1 MCALFSLIIILGIL
15 CLFLCWLLVAPI
27 ELEINTETPVAAF
40 RWVSI
45 GSVRVWYDEE
55 WWISIRVFFFYK
67 TLPFAKMKKRPA
79 KATRSATNG
88 NQQQKRKPH
97 DPLNKILQVAG
108 TLQVAEWQLAIDLGR
123 FDMNARLYPLN
134 FLSFTS
140 GHLFINFQGYNLLK
154 VKLRGQAWKI
164 VYVFLK

>member
-1 MCALFSLIIILGIL
+1 MCALFSLIIILSAL
-15 CLFLCWLLVAPI
+15 CLFLCWLLVAPV
-27 ELEINTETPVAAF
+27 ELEVDTETASASF
-40 RWVSI
+40 KWVSI
-45 GSVRVWYDEE
+45 GSVHIWYEEE
-55 WWISIRVFFFYK
+55 WRFSIRIFFFRK
-67 TLPFAKMKKRPA
+67 TMPFSKIKKRPA

-97 DPLNKILQVAG
+97 DPLNKLLQVAG
-108 TLQVAEWQLAIDLGR
+108 TLQVAEWRLAIDLGR

-134 FLSFTS
+134 FLSCTS